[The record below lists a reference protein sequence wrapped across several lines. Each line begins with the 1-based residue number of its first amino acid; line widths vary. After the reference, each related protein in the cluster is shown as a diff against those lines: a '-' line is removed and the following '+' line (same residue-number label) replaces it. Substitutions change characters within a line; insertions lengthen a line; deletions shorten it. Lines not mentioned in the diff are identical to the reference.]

1 MKPIYLSGKLI
12 IIADN
17 VFDISSRDI
26 FMEILFSCSR
36 VEKLFTDGK
45 TLKRKHPDVSS
56 DVVKRRLEQMRL
68 VSNLQDLHY
77 ILAVPPL
84 KLHKLQTDG
93 DIFAIWVS
101 AKKRLLLEPNPDK
114 LSQPVRQAD
123 LKDIQS
129 VILLDIGD
137 YH

>member
-1 MKPIYLSGKLI
+1 
-12 IIADN
+12 
-17 VFDISSRDI
+17 
-26 FMEILFSCSR
+26 MELLFTCSR

-68 VSNLQDLHY
+68 VDNLQDLHY

-84 KLHKLQTDG
+84 KLHKLQTNG

-114 LSQPVRQAD
+114 LSKPVRQAD
-123 LKDIQS
+123 LKEIQS